1 MPDRSRSNVPSL
13 DNIPSADESHAPS
26 GTPSGRASGGGVP
39 DLKPKLAAR
48 LLKLLQPRHVLLAG
62 AGDPALATYLADQAT
77 ATKAT
82 LHIATNQP
90 PEWLP
95 ALRRAHGDS
104 VVVHQTEPPAA
115 IGVLPVPGLAW
126 VDADPN
132 HYTTTAI
139 LNALEAQAQHLGQ
152 PFPVTIV
159 ANTGWPHGRRDA
171 YANPAAIP
179 PAHRHPHE
187 RAGLI
192 PGQSAPTGGSG
203 LNDGLFHA
211 STENEPGNGVLTAVE
226 DFLTTRAESLRLVVL
241 PGFGGLAAITPRIGP
256 GAAAFTP
263 QAVAEDALAIAA
275 ALEEERLAREVA
287 LAETQAALRRAEA
300 LAAKLQT
307 SVRDSAVVAS
317 LPPPPSV
324 RTALSQA
331 KGVLLPAFRRAA
343 AHRVL
348 IAKLALRGRLAAHR
362 AAERAVHA
370 EAEIASRLRA
380 SPIFDGYWY
389 LTQYPDVT
397 ASGLDPAVH
406 YLRCGD
412 AELRDPGP
420 FFSTAYYLSHYQD
433 VAAAGHNPLLHYL
446 ASGGVEGR
454 NPSPRFA
461 GGVYLEE
468 NKDVAEAGLNP
479 LEHYLSHG
487 RAEGRRAPQV

>member
-1 MPDRSRSNVPSL
+1 MPDF
-13 DNIPSADESHAPS
+13 
-26 GTPSGRASGGGVP
+26 
-39 DLKPKLAAR
+39 KPKLAAR
-48 LLKLLQPRHVLLAG
+48 LLQLLQPRHVLLAG
-62 AGDPALATYLADQAT
+62 AGEQSLVTLLADEAV
-77 ATKAT
+77 AGKAT
-82 LHIATNQP
+82 LHVATNQV

-95 ALRRAHGDS
+95 ALRRAHGDAC
-104 VVVHQTEPPAA
+104 VVHQANPADA

-126 VDADPN
+126 VDADAN

-139 LNALEAQAQHLGQ
+139 LNALEAQAQRLGQ
-152 PFPVTIV
+152 PFPVTVI

-171 YANPAAIP
+171 YADPAAIP
-179 PAHRHPHE
+179 AAHRHPHE
-187 RAGLI
+187 RAGLV
-192 PGQSAPTGGSG
+192 PGQSAPAGGSG
-203 LNDGLFHA
+203 LHDGLFHA
-211 STENEPGNGVLTAVE
+211 TSENEPGNGVLTAAE
-226 DFLTTRAESLRLVVL
+226 DFMLSRAESLRLVVL
-241 PGFGGLAAITPRIGP
+241 PGLGGLAAITPRTGP

-263 QAVAEDALAIAA
+263 QAVADDALAIAA
-275 ALEEERLAREVA
+275 ALEADRLAKDLA

-307 SVRDSAVVAS
+307 SVRKTAVSSTMA
-317 LPPPPSV
+317 PPPSLRV
-324 RTALSQA
+324 ALGQA
-331 KGVLLPAFRRAA
+331 RRVVLPAARRAA

-348 IAKLALRGRLAAHR
+348 ILKLALRGRLAAHI

-370 EAEIASRLRA
+370 EAETAARLRA

-397 ASGLDPAVH
+397 ASGLDPAIH
-406 YLRCGD
+406 YLRCGA

-433 VAAAGHNPLLHYL
+433 VATAGHNPLLHYL

-454 NPSPRFA
+454 NPGPRFA

-479 LEHYLSHG
+479 LEHYLSNG
-487 RAEGRRAPQV
+487 RAEGRRAPPV